1 MEENAE
7 KKSRKNILPAVV
19 RIIGTALLVLLVAAC
34 IPLTVP
40 RFFGFQV
47 YSVIS
52 GSMEPSIPIGSLVY
66 IRSVEPAEVQESDV
80 IAFYGAE
87 DSASIITHRVVEN
100 RTFMGEFVT
109 KGDAN
114 SEEDLNPIP
123 YAQFIGRVEHSF
135 PRVGALAELLT
146 SQTGKAAAGGLIVV
160 AILLHILAG
169 ILDSRSGAG
178 KKQQKSMT
186 TGGSGK

>member
-1 MEENAE
+1 MEKNTG
-7 KKSRKNILPAVV
+7 KKSRKNILSAVV
-19 RIIGTALLVLLVAAC
+19 RIIGTVLLLLLVAAC

-52 GSMEPSIPIGSLVY
+52 GSMEPTIPVGSLVY
-66 IRSVEPAEVQESDV
+66 IKNIEPGDIQEGDV
-80 IAFYGAE
+80 IAFYGAQ

-100 RTFMGEFVT
+100 RKFMGEFVT

-114 SEEDLNPIP
+114 PDEDLNPIP

-135 PRVGALAELLT
+135 PKVGALAELLT
-146 SQTGKAAAGGLIVV
+146 SRTGKAAAGGLIVA

-169 ILDSRSGAG
+169 ILDSKPGAG
-178 KKQQKSMT
+178 KKAAEEHDDRR
-186 TGGSGK
+186 